1 MQLTLIAT
9 VFRPP
14 TFITGFFGQHAAWME
29 GHTDSLAMFPV
40 FGIGALYGWCRRGGY
55 VQR

>member
-9 VFRPP
+9 VF
-14 TFITGFFGQHAAWME
+14 
-29 GHTDSLAMFPV
+29 DSLAMFLV